1 MKSSEHL
8 GHLAESLAKAQA
20 EFPPISKDC
29 TAKIRMKSGG
39 EYTFRYADLETILG
53 IVRPIL
59 ARHGVAILCD
69 VVKAPERLA
78 MGATVRLIHCSGE
91 WIESDRLEVPIEAE
105 AFGRQPAQACGSAA
119 TYATRYAVESMLSI
133 RATDDDDGA
142 TASGNHIER
151 ERRPAPK
158 PEPKPADTIEF
169 FEAKPK
175 PSAPKLAPELAGLLS
190 AFGWPGADRARN
202 ADTLLALVGY
212 TLAQCQHSEE
222 AARDAFA
229 ALDAKLSEFV
239 GTNDEKLAAL
249 WRAAQ
254 YGGVEL

>member
-1 MKSSEHL
+1 MQASENL
-8 GHLAESLAKAQA
+8 DQLAPALCRAQA
-20 EFPPISKDC
+20 AMRGALKDS
-29 TAKIRMKSGG
+29 TNPHFKS
-39 EYTFRYADLETILG
+39 RYADLASVWDACRDALTANGLSVVQLPGGNGAAVEMTTMLLHASGQWISCTG
-53 IVRPIL
+53 TFTAVKSDPQAIGSAITYARRYQL
-59 ARHGVAILCD
+59 AAVVGVA
-69 VVKAPERLA
+69 PE
-78 MGATVRLIHCSGE
+78 
-91 WIESDRLEVPIEAE
+91 
-105 AFGRQPAQACGSAA
+105 
-119 TYATRYAVESMLSI
+119 
-133 RATDDDDGA
+133 DDDGNA
-142 TASGNHIER
+142 ASGTGE
-151 ERRPAPK
+151 RPAPK
-158 PEPKPADTIEF
+158 PEPKP
-169 FEAKPK
+169 EAKPK

-254 YGGVEL
+254 YGGVDL

>member
-1 MKSSEHL
+1 MKASEKL

-20 EFPPISKDC
+20 EFPPIPKDC

-69 VVKAPERLA
+69 VVKSPERLA

-151 ERRPAPK
+151 ERRSTPK
-158 PEPKPADTIEF
+158 PESKP
-169 FEAKPK
+169 EAKPK
-175 PSAPKLAPELAGLLS
+175 PAPKLNAELAGLLS
-190 AFGWPGADRARN
+190 AFGWPAGDRAKN

-212 TLAQCQHSEE
+212 TLTQCQHSEDM
-222 AARDAFA
+222 ARDAFA
-229 ALDAKLSEFV
+229 ALDAKLSAFD
-239 GTNDEKLAAL
+239 GSDGEKLAAL

-254 YGGVEL
+254 YGGVDL